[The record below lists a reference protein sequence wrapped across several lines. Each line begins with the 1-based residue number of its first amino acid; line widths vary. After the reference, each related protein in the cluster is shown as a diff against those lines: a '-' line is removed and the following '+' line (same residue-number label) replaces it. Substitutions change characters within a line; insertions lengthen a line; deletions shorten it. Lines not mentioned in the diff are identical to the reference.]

1 MNGCP
6 ENDQGCLQNCIN
18 SAPIEAQMAFN
29 NLYQCWAD
37 VDLWSCWDFCPD
49 GVDGLNDCGDEALA
63 CYDEKS
69 ALCEDEF
76 YGCFIPGNLT
86 CDEIFDCINTCPD
99 GDTPCKQDCYQ
110 SGTLEAQQTAT
121 AMWDCYEDKGVYDC
135 WDLCPDDAESTNDCP
150 PEGQECFEATLA
162 LCEDAT
168 YACFPPGAM
177 NCFDM
182 SLCVY
187 TCPPGDGDCV
197 QDCFG
202 EGSIEASEQ
211 WNDIANCLEDNG
223 YFMCDEDDPDC
234 TETAYGLCSEEVYAC
249 RSGDDSCLEIWD
261 CLDSCGPMD
270 EPCTLEC
277 IWSGTGDA
285 QDGYSEVIDC
295 VAEECDQE
303 ADQECMNEALAGAC
317 ADSFNACLAM

>member
-1 MNGCP
+1 M
-6 ENDQGCLQNCIN
+6 
-18 SAPIEAQMAFN
+18 S
-29 NLYQCWAD
+29 
-37 VDLWSCWDFCPD
+37 
-49 GVDGLNDCGDEALA
+49 
-63 CYDEKS
+63 
-69 ALCEDEF
+69 
-76 YGCFIPGNLT
+76 
-86 CDEIFDCINTCPD
+86 
-99 GDTPCKQDCYQ
+99 
-110 SGTLEAQQTAT
+110 
-121 AMWDCYEDKGVYDC
+121 
-135 WDLCPDDAESTNDCP
+135 PDDAESTNDCP